1 MKMRAFTVIL
11 ALVLCGWAQA
21 ALAQNHYEGNISV
34 GGQAGAT
41 FSRVNFS
48 PSVPQSLQP
57 GVVLGGA
64 FRYVEEKHFGLIA
77 ELNVEQRG
85 WKEKFDGYDY
95 AYQRRFTYIQL
106 PVLTH
111 VYFGNDKIHG
121 FFNAGPEIGYMI
133 SSSEKS
139 NFDYSNVKE
148 LAGFP
153 SGNRN
158 IDQYTLKVKNHL
170 DYGISA
176 GLGLEWFQSRK
187 QSFKLEGRF
196 YYGLGDVF
204 SNHKTDPFS
213 ASNSMSVMV
222 TLGYFYRLK

>member
-1 MKMRAFTVIL
+1 MKMKTFTFL
-11 ALVLCGWAQA
+11 LSLVLYSWTQVAI
-21 ALAQNHYEGNISV
+21 AQNHYEGNISV
-34 GGQAGAT
+34 GGQAGAS

-48 PSVPQSLQP
+48 PSVPQSLQS

-111 VYFGNDKIHG
+111 VYFGNNKIHG

-133 SSSEKS
+133 TSSQKA
-139 NFDYSNVKE
+139 NFDYSNVK
-148 LAGFP
+148 AIDGFP
-153 SGNRN
+153 SSNRN
-158 IDQYTLKVKNHL
+158 VDQYTLKVKNHL

-176 GLGLEWFQSRK
+176 GLGLEWFQSLK

>member
-1 MKMRAFTVIL
+1 MRKIFILLL
-11 ALVLCGWAQA
+11 ALLGCMQA
-21 ALAQNHYEGNISV
+21 ATAQNHYEGNISI

-48 PSVPQSLQP
+48 PSVPQSLQS
-57 GVVLGGA
+57 GIVVGGA

-111 VYFGNDKIHG
+111 VYFGSNKIHG

-133 SSSEKS
+133 ASSVKS
-139 NFDYSNVKE
+139 NFDYDNVGSVE
-148 LAGFP
+148 GFP
-153 SGNRN
+153 STNRN
-158 IDQYTLKVKNHL
+158 VDQYRLKVKNHL

-176 GLGLEWFQSRK
+176 GLGLEWFQSHK
-187 QSFKLEGRF
+187 QSFRLEGRF

-213 ASNSMSVMV
+213 ASNSMMVMV
-222 TLGYFYRLK
+222 TLGYFYRIK

>member
-1 MKMRAFTVIL
+1 MRKIFILLL
-11 ALVLCGWAQA
+11 ALFGCMQA
-21 ALAQNHYEGNISV
+21 ATAQNHYEGNISI

-48 PSVPQSLQP
+48 PSVPQSLQS
-57 GVVLGGA
+57 GIVVGGA

-111 VYFGNDKIHG
+111 VYFGSDKIHG

-133 SSSEKS
+133 ASSVKS
-139 NFDYSNVKE
+139 NFDYGNVGSID
-148 LAGFP
+148 GFP
-153 SGNRN
+153 SVNRN
-158 IDQYTLKVKNHL
+158 VDQYRLKVKNHL

-176 GLGLEWFQSRK
+176 GLGLEWFQSHK
-187 QSFKLEGRF
+187 QSFRLEGRF

-213 ASNSMSVMV
+213 ASNSMMVMV
-222 TLGYFYRLK
+222 TLGYFYRIK